1 MAFGLVLWAGLLIG
15 DQPATRAGEPDDDL
29 AVVKRAVAQTATTP
43 APSLPAI
50 QDDERPR
57 ARSGAKPQWLRVRVT
72 ENNGKRVR
80 INVPLSLVRAVG
92 DWPIDL
98 CRDWDPR
105 PLGARSAALQA
116 APLGSAR
123 RVGRRSEPG
132 GSGRGRRREGPDL
145 DRVASHR
152 PAT

>member
-1 MAFGLVLWAGLLIG
+1 MKRQAVMAFGLVLWAGLLIG

-29 AVVKRAVAQTATTP
+29 AVVKRAVAQNATTP
-43 APSLPAI
+43 APTPAAI

-98 CRDWDPR
+98 CRDWDR
-105 PLGARSAALQA
+105 DRWERDRQRCKLRLSEVLDALDAGQSLVEVDEDGGAKVRIWI
-116 APLGSAR
+116 
-123 RVGRRSEPG
+123 E
-132 GSGRGRRREGPDL
+132 
-145 DRVASHR
+145 
-152 PAT
+152 